1 MTDIVPFSLKDAPSL
16 IEHAWPTSKI
26 SEEVQK
32 ERKAGSGQTLTGLG
46 SYWKGRKPLILTRA
60 CLIASLMPV
69 RADATPDDIAKD
81 VAIFERIMAFDE
93 QAMRRRLPTKK
104 HDLLAGTYRDQVLA
118 AKRPEEMDQDRLLA
132 GIWSDVNAHL
142 GTSAHSVQEL
152 VEQLGIMR
160 FGRRP
165 KVADTFSGSGSIPF
179 EAARIGCDVYAS
191 DLNPV
196 ACMLTWGSFNVVGA
210 SDDEHARMIAVQDKV
225 LQDIEDEIVALG
237 VEHDADD
244 NRAKVFLYCLETRCP
259 RTGYMVP
266 MAPSWI
272 ISKTRNVIARLVPD
286 HIGKRYDIDIVPGV
300 TDAEVAAASNG
311 TVRSGRLHHPVLED
325 DLGIPIKEIR
335 GDHKGDD
342 GENRN
347 RLRLWEKSDFMP
359 RPDDIWQERL
369 YCIQWTSGTDIA
381 AGKGNPR
388 NWFAAPIADDHARED
403 MVKRIV
409 GENLSDW
416 QDAGFAPDMQIEPG
430 YNTNQPIR
438 ERGWTHWHHLFGP
451 RHLLVNAIATKHAKK
466 HAFMCLGLASVY
478 DRSARTTR
486 WHPGNGSKTARTA
499 EKVEQTFDNQ
509 AINTMLNYP
518 ARSWANASS
527 FLKSR
532 IGTHG
537 IRGDVSNH
545 ASPKITHIQDIIL
558 TDPPYADAVQYDEIT
573 EFFIAWLRKNPPV
586 PFDQW
591 IWDSRRAIAIKGSDH
606 GFKMGMIEAY
616 KAMTDHLSDNG
627 LQIVQFTHQ
636 DNRVWADMAQIFW
649 GAGLQVVQDW
659 VVSTETTSDLK
670 KGGYVQGTHNIIC
683 RKRQGARSG
692 YSDEIYH
699 EIEDEVHAQVR
710 QMTGLNQHYAGAGT
724 PNIFNDDD
732 IQTAG
737 YAAALR
743 VLTSYTRIDG
753 DDMVNAAM
761 RPRRKGEKTIV
772 DQLVEHAAKVAA
784 QALVPEGI
792 NESHWRGFNNG
803 ERFYLKMIEMES
815 RGPVRLDLFQRF
827 ATAYGVVDKD
837 FYMARAKPN
846 DAAMKAAGQFGRTGL
861 DHADFGKTSVV
872 RLVLRGVDRIER
884 GHDSDDVIG
893 ELRDLVP
900 DYLRK
905 HAILVALTGFIAD
918 RRGVNS
924 PSEASAARILRT
936 ALQNARI

>member
-1 MTDIVPFSLKDAPSL
+1 MTDIIPFSLKDAPSL

-26 SEEVQK
+26 SEEVQR
-32 ERKAGSGQTLTGLG
+32 ERKAKSGQTLTAVGC
-46 SYWKGRKPLILTRA
+46 YWKGRKPLVLTRA

-69 RADATPDDIAKD
+69 KEGGATDDIAKD

-104 HDLLAGTYRDQVLA
+104 HDLLTGTYRDQVLA
-118 AKRPEEMDQDRLLA
+118 AKRPEEMDQDWLLA
-132 GIWSDVNAHL
+132 GIWGDVNAHL
-142 GTSAHSVQEL
+142 GTDANSVSEL

-210 SDDEHARMIAVQDKV
+210 SDDDHARMTAIQDNV
-225 LQDIEDEIVALG
+225 LRDIDAEIVSLG
-237 VEHDADD
+237 VEHDAEG

-259 RTGYMVP
+259 RTGYIVP
-266 MAPSWI
+266 MAPSWV
-272 ISKTRNVIARLVPD
+272 ISKKRNVIARLVPD
-286 HIGKRYDIDIVPGV
+286 HADKRYEIEIVTGV
-300 TDAEVAAASNG
+300 TDAEVAEAANG
-311 TVRSGRLHHPVLED
+311 TVRAGRLYHPVLDD

-335 GDHKGDD
+335 GDHKD
-342 GENRN
+342 GNGNNRN
-347 RLRLWEKSDFMP
+347 RLRLWDKADFMP
-359 RPDDIWQERL
+359 RPHDIWQERL
-369 YCIQWTSGTDIA
+369 YCIQWMNGADITA
-381 AGKGNPR
+381 DKSNPR
-388 NWFAAPIADDHARED
+388 TWFSAPTGDDLSRENE
-403 MVKRIV
+403 VKRIV
-409 GENLSDW
+409 GENLAEW
-416 QDAGFAPDMQIEPG
+416 QDAGYVPDMQIESG
-430 YNTNQPIR
+430 NKTDEPIR
-438 ERGWTHWHHLFGP
+438 TRGWTHWHHLFGP
-451 RHLLVNAIATKHAKK
+451 RHLLVNAIATKHAKQ
-466 HAFMCLGLASVY
+466 HAFMCLGLATLY
-478 DRSARTTR
+478 DRSARTVR
-486 WHPGNGSKTARTA
+486 WGPVTEQA
-499 EKVEQTFDNQ
+499 VQTFDNQ

-518 ARSWANASS
+518 ARAWPYLKNTVRIPPRSCSSHGNVVNA
-527 FLKSR
+527 LSR
-532 IGTHG
+532 SI
-537 IRGDVSNH
+537 DC
-545 ASPKITHIQDIIL
+545 AQDIII

-573 EFFIAWLRKNPPV
+573 EFFIAWLRKNPPA

-591 IWDSRRAIAIKGSDH
+591 IWDSRRAVAIKGSDH
-606 GFKMGMIEAY
+606 SFKMGMIEAY

-659 VVSTETTSDLK
+659 VVSTETTSELK
-670 KGGYVQGTHNIIC
+670 QGGYVQGTHNIVC
-683 RKRQGARSG
+683 KKRQGARSG

-710 QMTGLNQHYAGAGT
+710 QMTGLNQHYAGTGT

-732 IQTAG
+732 ISTAG

-761 RPRRKGEKTIV
+761 RPRRKGEQTIV

-792 NESHWRGFNNG
+792 DESHWRGFNNG

-846 DAAMKAAGQFGRTGL
+846 DATMKAAGQFGRTRL

-905 HAILVALTGFIAD
+905 HTILVALVGYVAD

>member
-16 IEHAWPTSKI
+16 IERAWPTSKI

-69 RADATPDDIAKD
+69 KADATPDDIAKD

-93 QAMRRRLPTKK
+93 QAMMRRLPTKK

-132 GIWSDVNAHL
+132 GIWGDVNAHL
-142 GTSAHSVQEL
+142 GTNAHSVQEL

-160 FGRRP
+160 FGHRP

-196 ACMLTWGSFNVVGA
+196 ACMLTWGSFNIVGA
-210 SDDEHARMIAVQDKV
+210 SDDDHARMIAIQDKV

-237 VEHDADD
+237 VEHDAEG

-286 HIGKRYDIDIVPGV
+286 HASKRYDIEIATGV
-300 TDAEVAAASNG
+300 TDAEVATASNG

-347 RLRLWEKSDFMP
+347 RLRLWEKSNFMP

-369 YCIQWTSGTDIA
+369 YCIQWMSGADIA

-388 NWFAAPIADDHARED
+388 TWFSAPSADDLARED
-403 MVKRIV
+403 EVKRIV
-409 GENLSDW
+409 GENLADW
-416 QDAGFAPDMQIEPG
+416 QNVGFAPDMQIEPG
-430 YNTNQPIR
+430 AETTRLYR

-451 RHLLVNAIATKHAKK
+451 RHLLINAIATKHAKK
-466 HAFMCLGLASVY
+466 HAFMCLGLAALY
-478 DRSARTTR
+478 DRSAKTSR
-486 WHPGNGSKTARTA
+486 WNTGRDGA
-499 EKVEQTFDNQ
+499 EQTFDNQ

-518 ARSWANASS
+518 ARGWRYCAPLLRSS
-527 FLKSR
+527 AIRSSADGAVVNQPSR
-532 IGTHG
+532 AI
-537 IRGDVSNH
+537 NH
-545 ASPKITHIQDIIL
+545 EQDIIL

-573 EFFIAWLRKNPPV
+573 EFFIAWLRKNPPA

-591 IWDSRRAIAIKGSDH
+591 IWDSRRAVAIKGSDH

-659 VVSTETTSDLK
+659 VVSTETTSELK
-670 KGGYVQGTHNIIC
+670 QGGYVQGTHNIVC
-683 RKRQGARSG
+683 KKRQGARSG

-753 DDMVNAAM
+753 DDMVTAAM
-761 RPRRKGEKTIV
+761 RPRRKGEQTVV
-772 DQLVEHAAKVAA
+772 DQLVDHAAKVAA
-784 QALVPEGI
+784 QALVPDGI
-792 NESHWRGFNNG
+792 SEAHWRGFNNG

-815 RGPVRLDLFQRF
+815 RGAVRLELFQRF
-827 ATAYGVVDKD
+827 STAYGVVDKD
-837 FYMARAKPN
+837 FYMASARPN
-846 DAAMKAAGQFGRTGL
+846 DATIKAAKQFGRAGL
-861 DHADFGKTSVV
+861 DHADFGKTSAV
-872 RLVLRGVDRIER
+872 RLVLRAIDRIER
-884 GHDSDDVIG
+884 GHDSDDVVA
-893 ELRDLVP
+893 ELRDLVL